1 MRTLKKYTAYVWTAD
16 DEGGIGICD
25 ASKFTPNTGYYPAS
39 GWRARPSEKIGEF
52 SSVDELA
59 ELLFNG
65 NSEYYGSIEEAVKEA
80 SQLMNDMLAK
90 AEIDDY

>member
-59 ELLFNG
+59 ELLFNQDR
-65 NSEYYGSIEEAVKEA
+65 EWYGTIEKAVEEAR
-80 SQLMNDMLAK
+80 QLMNDMLAK
-90 AEIDDY
+90 AEMENY